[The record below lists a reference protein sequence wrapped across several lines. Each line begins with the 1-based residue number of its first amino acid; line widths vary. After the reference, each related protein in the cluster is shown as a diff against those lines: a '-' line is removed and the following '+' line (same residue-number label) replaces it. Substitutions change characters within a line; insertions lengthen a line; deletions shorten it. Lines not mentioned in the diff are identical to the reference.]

1 MIKIRYNTFE
11 TNSSS
16 SHSLVIRKD
25 NTFYED
31 ESVYYTKEE
40 IQDELSWLLSDD
52 KKTYGK

>member
-1 MIKIRYNTFE
+1 MIKIRCNIFE

-31 ESVYYTKEE
+31 ESIYYTKEE
-40 IQDELSWLLSDD
+40 IQEYSYS
-52 KKTYGK
+52 